1 MCLFA
6 EPGIFSLYVAVSRL
20 TTREGLKI
28 LAEGARSIPTNTTT
42 NIVYN
47 EIIHSLQVSCYNIF
61 NWQIILLCHIVFI
74 SGSCIELLI
83 QCRLWIFDEAIPTRK
98 QLSWWS
104 QALLSDLLF

>member
-47 EIIHSLQVSCYNIF
+47 EIIHSLQ
-61 NWQIILLCHIVFI
+61 
-74 SGSCIELLI
+74 
-83 QCRLWIFDEAIPTRK
+83 AIPTRK

-104 QALLSDLLF
+104 QALYQTCCSDFLLYLCL

>member
-47 EIIHSLQVSCYNIF
+47 EIIHSLQETV
-61 NWQIILLCHIVFI
+61 ILVVTSTFI
-74 SGSCIELLI
+74 RPVVLTFCSTCVCEKTLYILPCGQFIL
-83 QCRLWIFDEAIPTRK
+83 RLYI
-98 QLSWWS
+98 
-104 QALLSDLLF
+104 